1 MKASKGYR
9 VLAMVHGL
17 ISLLAAGSMFMFR
30 ALDMET
36 EVYAAM
42 FVMIVAMVSGM
53 IYDIMSDKLARR
65 EWRTIK

>member
-1 MKASKGYR
+1 MKQSKGYR
-9 VLAMVHGL
+9 ILAMIHGL
-17 ISLLAAGSMFMFR
+17 ISLLAASSMFMFR

-42 FVMIVAMVSGM
+42 FVMIVAMVSAI
-53 IYDIMSDKLARR
+53 IYDVMSDKLARR